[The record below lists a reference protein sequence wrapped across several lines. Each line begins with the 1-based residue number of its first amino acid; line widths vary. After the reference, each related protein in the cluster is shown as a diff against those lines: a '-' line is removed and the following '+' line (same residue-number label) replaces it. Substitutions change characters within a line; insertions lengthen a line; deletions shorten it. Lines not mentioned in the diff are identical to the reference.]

1 MWLILC
7 LALLF
12 TPAHA
17 AAMANP
23 NPADPIDQAERVELF
38 DTDKQQVVQTYPNS
52 TAFQEHAGHILDS
65 VSGRVLELNP
75 ALEHAM
81 IVKIPLVPPRRLV
94 HKPSRLDTQIAA
106 MFLVMPKTGSRAPWL
121 ILHTKQYETVVV
133 EFSAKVDTLREQLRL
148 PK

>member
-1 MWLILC
+1 MWLILS

-12 TPAHA
+12 SPAHA
-17 AAMANP
+17 GAMAKP
-23 NPADPIDQAERVELF
+23 VELADQSERVELF
-38 DTDKQQVVQTYPNS
+38 DTDKQQVVETFPNS
-52 TAFQEHAGHILDS
+52 SSFQEQAGKILDS

-81 IVKIPLVPPRRLV
+81 IVKIPLVPPKRLV

-106 MFLVMPKTGSRAPWL
+106 MFVVMPKTGRRAPWL

-133 EFSAKVDTLREQLRL
+133 EFSAKIDTLREQLRL